1 MGKRGGAQERTPM
14 DTGKEELRVEG
25 VYTAFARPWKHRML
39 LLYGASVEEGLQRA
53 AGFRNQKAWIR

>member
-1 MGKRGGAQERTPM
+1 M